1 MTLHTDTFDDFVD
14 DLLSSD
20 VNLLK
25 GELDFLLMQHLFN
38 SIDLKLINKTEIE
51 DNESLAAWFFMK
63 YFYEKFWVPV
73 FGYILSK
80 FVFLIEG
87 KKVDQKKK
95 DKSPFFLKI
104 PFRKY
109 VCCHFVSAI

>member
-1 MTLHTDTFDDFVD
+1 MNLLSDTFDDFVD

-51 DNESLAAWFFMK
+51 DKDSIAA
-63 YFYEKFWVPV
+63 
-73 FGYILSK
+73 
-80 FVFLIEG
+80 
-87 KKVDQKKK
+87 
-95 DKSPFFLKI
+95 
-104 PFRKY
+104 
-109 VCCHFVSAI
+109 

>member
-1 MTLHTDTFDDFVD
+1 MSPLSDSFNDFVD

-51 DNESLAAWFFMK
+51 DSHSLAA
-63 YFYEKFWVPV
+63 
-73 FGYILSK
+73 
-80 FVFLIEG
+80 
-87 KKVDQKKK
+87 
-95 DKSPFFLKI
+95 
-104 PFRKY
+104 
-109 VCCHFVSAI
+109 